1 MAAAVIEGDGLPP
14 GGLPTD
20 VMDVAVL
27 RGYLAQLLGPG
38 TYSDG

>member
-1 MAAAVIEGDGLPP
+1 MATAVLDPDGLPP
-14 GGLPTD
+14 GDLPTD

-38 TYSDG
+38 TYLDG